1 MGVVLGLG
9 LVEGVAE
16 ALLPWAI
23 GRVLDAAV
31 VGVGVVAAVGV
42 LVGLVVVAVV
52 GSVGR
57 YALAARLR
65 IRVAC
70 SLKLRV
76 GLGATGG
83 RVSAGDLATSVTT
96 DTDDIGDYPN
106 ALARVVAAGVSLV
119 VVAVYL
125 LAGSPLLGVV
135 VLVGVPVVMWVTTK
149 VAEPLEDR
157 QREHRGLLGRLGD
170 LGSDIAL
177 GLRVLR
183 GIGAERAFRDRYRDV
198 SRRTRAA
205 GVAVAHTQ
213 AALEAA
219 KLLLPG
225 VFLVVVTWLGARLA
239 VGGAITAGELVA
251 FFAAAAFLVEPL
263 SSVAGFVSTRS
274 EAVVAADNVVRAL
287 DVPQQVEGGRAPVG
301 GDLVDGE
308 LVAPQGVFTAV
319 VTGDAA
325 GCAARLAGV
334 VPGEATLGGAPLHE
348 LDARLLRRVVALHDD
363 PALFSGT
370 VREAVDPWLT
380 SPDDAVAAA
389 LRTAVA
395 DDVVAALPEGLDT
408 EVGADARTLSGGQRQ
423 RLALARAVLGNP
435 EHLLLV
441 DPTGALDTAT
451 EIEVARRLKEAR
463 RGRSTVVFTTSPAF
477 LEVADRVVLLT
488 DGTAVSGSHDTLV
501 AANDAYR
508 LLVTRGTA

>member
-1 MGVVLGLG
+1 M
-9 LVEGVAE
+9 
-16 ALLPWAI
+16 PWAV

-31 VGVGVVAAVGV
+31 AGVGVVAAVGV

-65 IRVAC
+65 IRVAY
-70 SLKLRV
+70 SLKLR
-76 GLGATGG
+76 LGVVAAEGPG
-83 RVSAGDLATSVTT
+83 RVSAGDLATSVTS

-106 ALARVVAAGVSLV
+106 ALARVVAAGVALV
-119 VVAVYL
+119 VVAAYL
-125 LAGSPLLGVV
+125 LAGSPLLGAV
-135 VLVGVPVVMWVTTK
+135 VLVGVPVLMWVTTK
-149 VAEPLEDR
+149 VAEPLEER

-205 GVAVAHTQ
+205 GIAVAHTQ

-219 KLLLPG
+219 RLLLPG

-263 SSVAGFVSTRS
+263 SSLAGFVSTRA

-287 DVPQQVEGGRAPVG
+287 DGPRPVVRGGTVPHA
-301 GDLVDGE
+301 GDLVDGG
-308 LVAPQGVFTAV
+308 LVAPRGVFTAV
-319 VTGDAA
+319 VTGEAA
-325 GCAARLAGV
+325 GRAARLAGLA
-334 VPGEATLGGAPLHE
+334 PGEATLGGTPLE
-348 LDARLLRRVVALHDD
+348 ALDPRLLRRAVTLHDD

-370 VREAVDPWLT
+370 VREAVDPWLK
-380 SPDDAVAAA
+380 SPDDVVAAA

-408 EVGADARTLSGGQRQ
+408 EVGAGARTLSGGQRQ

-441 DPTGALDTAT
+441 DPTSALDTAT
-451 EIEVARRLKEAR
+451 EIEVARRLKDAR

-477 LEVADRVVLLT
+477 LEVADRVVFLVDDT
-488 DGTAVSGSHDTLV
+488 VATGDHDTLR
-501 AANDAYR
+501 ATNDAYR
-508 LLVTRGTA
+508 RLVTRETA